1 MLVLGAVQEIRDF
14 DVSVSLPGNMC
25 GTVTI
30 GNVSDLLTKEV
41 LDDMVEKEET
51 EDEENKVREVGWLC
65 STCSTGMFIGLPKCH
80 MVTLNLLG
88 ILGFML
94 KRVKYSIA
102 VLSGPLFSCV
112 CRCVHCRHCDE
123 CSSLDNWWCAVFWG
137 RGREGR
143 GGGRVHGEF
152 ISP

>member
-41 LDDMVEKEET
+41 LDDMLEKEEK
-51 EDEENKVREVGWLC
+51 EDEENKVREVC
-65 STCSTGMFIGLPKCH
+65 STCSTGLPKCH

-88 ILGFML
+88 ILGVML
-94 KRVKYSIA
+94 K
-102 VLSGPLFSCV
+102 
-112 CRCVHCRHCDE
+112 
-123 CSSLDNWWCAVFWG
+123 
-137 RGREGR
+137 
-143 GGGRVHGEF
+143 
-152 ISP
+152 